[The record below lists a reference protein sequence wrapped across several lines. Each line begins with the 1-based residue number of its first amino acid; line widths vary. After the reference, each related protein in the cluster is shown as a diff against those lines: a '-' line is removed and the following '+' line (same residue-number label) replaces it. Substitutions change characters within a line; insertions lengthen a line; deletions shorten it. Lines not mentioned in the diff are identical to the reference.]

1 MRRGRSSPAFRIVA
15 VAALAL
21 FALIAVTLSVHRYR
35 QPQAAP
41 PEALAHIADK
51 NRDAAITA
59 AARQRA
65 ESAATANA
73 ADNLAEAR
81 IGDRSEADAALAG
94 ANGGNR
100 AAAAGRRD

>member
-1 MRRGRSSPAFRIVA
+1 VRRGRSFPAFRIVA

-41 PEALAHIADK
+41 PEALAHIAEK
-51 NRDAAITA
+51 NRDAAIDA

-65 ESAATANA
+65 ESAASTNA
-73 ADNLAEAR
+73 AESLAEAR
-81 IGDRSEADAALAG
+81 GRRDANDVLARFPNTDNRSE
-94 ANGGNR
+94 
-100 AAAAGRRD
+100 AAGRRD